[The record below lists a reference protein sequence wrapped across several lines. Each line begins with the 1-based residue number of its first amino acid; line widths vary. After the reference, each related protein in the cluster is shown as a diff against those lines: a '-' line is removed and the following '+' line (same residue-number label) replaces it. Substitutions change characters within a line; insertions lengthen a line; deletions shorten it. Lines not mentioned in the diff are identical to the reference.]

1 MNSTRTRAALAG
13 CLAAVAALAAAGL
26 LTGSFPLS
34 FSDILRDPDGLS
46 ARVFW
51 QLRLPRTLMGLAGGW
66 ALGMAG
72 GVYQTVFA
80 NPLASPDLTG
90 VSSGASLGAAAA
102 IVLGAGGRLSVTLFS
117 FAFGMA
123 ALAAVL
129 GLVSAARLARTG
141 SYLLAGV
148 IVSSLAEAGLMAL
161 KTLADPEGQL
171 GAIESWTMGSLAAV
185 TAGKIALPAALAA
198 GCALLL
204 WLVRKPI
211 LMLSLGQGAARSLGL
226 DPAFWRALVLS
237 LTTLM
242 VAAVVSVCGAVA
254 FVGLIAPHIAF
265 FLSGRRGGPYL
276 ALCGLCGA
284 AVLLAADLP
293 ARLLNLPLSIFTV
306 AAAVPVLLVLLV
318 RQGRGG
324 EEDA

>member
-1 MNSTRTRAALAG
+1 M
-13 CLAAVAALAAAGL
+13 
-26 LTGSFPLS
+26 
-34 FSDILRDPDGLS
+34 
-46 ARVFW
+46 
-51 QLRLPRTLMGLAGGW
+51 
-66 ALGMAG
+66 
-72 GVYQTVFA
+72 
-80 NPLASPDLTG
+80 
-90 VSSGASLGAAAA
+90 SSGASLGAAAA

-129 GLVSAARLARTG
+129 GLVGAARLARTG

-171 GAIESWTMGSLAAV
+171 GAIESWTMGSLSAV
-185 TAGKIALPAALAA
+185 TAGKTALPALLAA
-198 GCALLL
+198 GCAALL

-211 LMLSLGQGAARSLGL
+211 LMLSLGESAARGLGL
-226 DPAFWRALVLS
+226 DPALWRALVLS

-242 VAAVVSVCGAVA
+242 VAAVASVCGAVA

-265 FLSGRRGGPYL
+265 FLGGRRGGPYL

-306 AAAVPVLLVLLV
+306 AAAVPVLLALLV

-324 EEDA
+324 EDDA